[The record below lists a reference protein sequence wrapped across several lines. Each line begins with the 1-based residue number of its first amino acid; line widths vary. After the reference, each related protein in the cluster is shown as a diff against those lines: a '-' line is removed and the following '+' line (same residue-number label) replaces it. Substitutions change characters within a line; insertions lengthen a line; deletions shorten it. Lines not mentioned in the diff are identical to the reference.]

1 MGDLMNTSS
10 ESSTSSKNQVPVDEA
25 LSTLRSGL
33 TRVDAERAFAY
44 GQLATFRAAKRNL
57 LLRHEKLLTRKLG
70 ENDPRVLALQTQR
83 AAMEGELRDLRA
95 AHVQAA
101 ISVPDV
107 NPAGYALQ
115 GFVRTFQ
122 REPIPRAVVAIYD
135 TDGRKRT
142 DFNSALTDANG
153 YFKLATSELF
163 RPGDARVQP
172 SEGPEQKVAL
182 DVRIFD
188 ARRRPLKHFVPAIDG
203 LPGYV
208 DFREILIDTSSR
220 AAAVPPDTVP
230 KGPTTPVPV
239 PRREPRE
246 KLNIIADELRKQQFS
261 SAGPPISAAR
271 QKSRKAKSEKQQKR
285 LRASKR
291 QTRSKKRRS
300 R

>member
-33 TRVDAERAFAY
+33 TRVDAERASAY

-57 LLRHEKLLTRKLG
+57 LARHEKLLARKLG

-95 AHVQAA
+95 AHAQAA

-107 NPAGYALQ
+107 KPAGYALH

-135 TDGRKRT
+135 TNGKRRT
-142 DFNSALTDANG
+142 DFDSAVTDANG
-153 YFKLATSELF
+153 YFELATSELL

-172 SEGPEQKVAL
+172 S
-182 DVRIFD
+182 
-188 ARRRPLKHFVPAIDG
+188 
-203 LPGYV
+203 
-208 DFREILIDTSSR
+208 
-220 AAAVPPDTVP
+220 
-230 KGPTTPVPV
+230 
-239 PRREPRE
+239 
-246 KLNIIADELRKQQFS
+246 
-261 SAGPPISAAR
+261 
-271 QKSRKAKSEKQQKR
+271 
-285 LRASKR
+285 
-291 QTRSKKRRS
+291 
-300 R
+300 